1 MPGAAGCAGAVRAR
15 GTTGPRRCPAASPGG
30 RRTPASRQTAL
41 KSASGTD
48 ARNQGENR
56 RRVPAELLVEFT
68 AATGQ
73 QSPGHPSRPGPT
85 VSHSCVLM
93 CGRCT
98 SVHLCSRLHA
108 ANGDSNTPT
117 CSPSCSG
124 PTSRPT
130 TRPSARSSIGQ
141 LADAAIGQG
150 LGDRRGDRRTASWA
164 GGGGTG
170 PTGSRPCRRGC
181 GDECVVSAVAVRRL
195 VIRGA
200 GSPPRRAGRGRSC
213 GAWRTRA

>member
-1 MPGAAGCAGAVRAR
+1 MRLHGPADEQPRPSRAR
-15 GTTGPRRCPAASPGG
+15 SCARGHALGSQPGRPAANLVADGG
-30 RRTPASRQTAL
+30 HLQGPTEQPLRPSRTEQLTDTRRTDDLRSLHVSPRACRRPDLQ
-41 KSASGTD
+41 KSVTWLHAW
-48 ARNQGENR
+48 
-56 RRVPAELLVEFT
+56 L
-68 AATGQ
+68 
-73 QSPGHPSRPGPT
+73 
-85 VSHSCVLM
+85 
-93 CGRCT
+93 CT
-98 SVHLCSRLHA
+98 RLHA
-108 ANGDSNTPT
+108 VNGDSTTST
-117 CSPSCSG
+117 CSSSCSG

-150 LGDRRGDRRTASWA
+150 LGDRRGDRRTAFLGRWR
-164 GGGGTG
+164 GTG